1 VALLLIISCT
11 FLVLPALVPNKLP
24 GIHSF
29 RVVALIGL
37 AGLATLLILGTPV
50 SRLLMRYRMT
60 ASIGK
65 LVRDFREVLYSSGM
79 SMGIMA
85 LAGTVQIL
93 LVLAIYLCAKGMS
106 IHLGFGAALLVIPA
120 IMLVSMIP
128 ISFAGWGVREG
139 AMIMGLGG
147 LGISEPN
154 ALAVSIAFGLLQLIV
169 GLPGGALWLMRS
181 GAAGVRGPA

>member
-1 VALLLIISCT
+1 
-11 FLVLPALVPNKLP
+11 
-24 GIHSF
+24 
-29 RVVALIGL
+29 
-37 AGLATLLILGTPV
+37 
-50 SRLLMRYRMT
+50 
-60 ASIGK
+60 
-65 LVRDFREVLYSSGM
+65 
-79 SMGIMA
+79 
-85 LAGTVQIL
+85 
-93 LVLAIYLCAKGMS
+93 
-106 IHLGFGAALLVIPA
+106 
-120 IMLVSMIP
+120 MLVSMIP